1 MEVRGQIIQVIQNV
15 TLDLHQLGNVRWS
28 FDKPTRKLKDY
39 QRINIGDVNVLHRT
53 EIQISESTESFILA
67 MGESDLYT
75 DGKKF
80 YTTFGTCIREI
91 QHPLFNKILNE
102 SKINL

>member
-1 MEVRGQIIQVIQNV
+1 MEVNGQIIQVIKNV

-39 QRINIGDVNVLHRT
+39 HRIKIGDVKVVYSS

-67 MGESDLYT
+67 MGNSDLYT
-75 DGKKF
+75 DGTKF

-91 QHPLFNKILNE
+91 QHPLFQKFLKE
-102 SKINL
+102 SNH

>member
-1 MEVRGQIIQVIQNV
+1 MEVKGQIIQVIQNV

-39 QRINIGDVNVLHRT
+39 QRIKIADVKIIYSS

-67 MGESDLYT
+67 MGKSDLYT

-91 QHPLFNKILNE
+91 EHPLFNKILNE